1 MHRVM
6 RALPSL
12 AVIGPL
18 ISACHSPRSAAPEAP
33 PPVETAPAAAP
44 AATKERSTEATPPA
58 QASPAAPDAPAL
70 PAPASPA
77 LDCDAR
83 KAQIE
88 TTLKAAN
95 SCRSDGDC
103 TTLLPGCPFGCTR
116 AIQRSINVETIESEI
131 ADYKA
136 SCNEC
141 VYRCR
146 PAPHPPTCRAGFC
159 SLD

>member
-1 MHRVM
+1 M
-6 RALPSL
+6 RAPSSL
-12 AVIGPL
+12 AVLGLWIA
-18 ISACHSPRSAAPEAP
+18 ACHSPRSAAPEAP
-33 PPVETAPAAAP
+33 PPGEAVPAASAL
-44 AATKERSTEATPPA
+44 ATNEPSTAVTPPA
-58 QASPAAPDAPAL
+58 QASPDAASAA
-70 PAPASPA
+70 PAPASPP
-77 LDCDAR
+77 LDCDMR

-88 TTLKAAN
+88 TTLKAAS

-103 TTLLPGCPFGCTR
+103 TTLMPGCPFGCTR
-116 AIQRSINVETIESEI
+116 AIQRSINLETIESEI

-146 PAPHPPTCRAGFC
+146 PAAHPPTCRAGFC

>member
-1 MHRVM
+1 M
-6 RALPSL
+6 
-12 AVIGPL
+12 
-18 ISACHSPRSAAPEAP
+18 
-33 PPVETAPAAAP
+33 
-44 AATKERSTEATPPA
+44 
-58 QASPAAPDAPAL
+58 
-70 PAPASPA
+70 
-77 LDCDAR
+77 R

-88 TTLKAAN
+88 TTLKAAS

-103 TTLLPGCPFGCTR
+103 TTLMPGCPFGCTR
-116 AIQRSINVETIESEI
+116 AIQRSINLETIESEI

-146 PAPHPPTCRAGFC
+146 PAAHPPTCRAGFC

>member
-1 MHRVM
+1 MP
-6 RALPSL
+6 ASSSL
-12 AVIGPL
+12 AVIGL
-18 ISACHSPRSAAPEAP
+18 WLSACHSPRGAAPEAP
-33 PPVETAPAAAP
+33 PPVETAPAAAA
-44 AATKERSTEATPPA
+44 AATNEPSAEATPLA
-58 QASPAAPDAPAL
+58 QASPALPDAAS
-70 PAPASPA
+70 APLASPP

-88 TTLKAAN
+88 TTLKAAS

-103 TTLLPGCPFGCTR
+103 TTLMPGCPFGCTR
-116 AIQRSINVETIESEI
+116 AIQRSINVATIESEI

-136 SCNEC
+136 SCDEC

-146 PAPHPPTCRAGFC
+146 PALHPPTCRAGFC